1 MIALDNFESCVPYRI
16 LVRGEE
22 YYEIGAVSE
31 LEEDSPGEWTATVE
45 GTENY
50 SVEISMD
57 GKEIESWY
65 CDCPYDGEIC
75 KHVVATLL
83 AIRDNEKK
91 VNRSAFSKM
100 KVEVEEAVV
109 INETVDIQ
117 QLLSF
122 VNPQELSQFIYEYAS
137 MHPEFKTALLTR
149 FMAKELS
156 ATSKEKDYRAE
167 IQKVFNDSYYNKK
180 SRYHNRYDDFDCDWE
195 TVFNRM
201 DTFLEKADFF
211 LNVGNIDT
219 AIDIALQTLRSI
231 GENYEDEYDA
241 MGKERSK
248 MEVPQMPP
256 NKMFLISGNNTGTG
270 ILQNIMDSE
279 GTGLIFES
287 EADTLSTAIGSE
299 HGHWSDTLRKAFD
312 HDFLSYNRRG
322 NQEYRETK
330 KVCLSLLMSGTPL
343 QVKAFI
349 PTTEDGGSSRQLYYY
364 MYGIDKWVSQFV
376 DDETDWEEVFNALG
390 LEWKNQLDVI
400 REHGIHTLQLTS
412 GQKNEI
418 DAVFSELFDRSSI
431 ANDREMYSFV
441 ARMAI
446 NLCRIMSEVAVLRAL
461 EHPNPYSL
469 QISSSSPFT
478 PDNSIP
484 SDNRKDG
491 IITRWNVSISAED
504 FHAVLNLAEPLYCH
518 AMHILSFLPNTEVS
532 HRPNADRDFL
542 FQQLGKEFTRT
553 ELLEKATAL
562 GINKSTAITWLK
574 RLTRQGKLISVD
586 GKGAYAR
593 ACVYE

>member
-16 LVRGEE
+16 LLRGEE

-57 GKEIESWY
+57 GKEIKSWY

-100 KVEVEEAVV
+100 KVEVKEAVV
-109 INETVDIQ
+109 IDETVNMQ

-137 MHPEFKTALLTR
+137 MHPEFKTALLNR

-231 GENYEDEYDA
+231 GENYEDELLYNDDLYPSDYCEQAGDLLIKVIEHPKTTQKQKTAILQELGQLAKLSTYRDYDLYDIDELLMQINLSIQPA
-241 MGKERSK
+241 EKALELIDKLLEERK
-248 MEVPQMPP
+248 DTYDLYQIVLRKVNLLTELHEEQKAADTICQYLHLTEIREMEVDKLIASCQYDEAIRLLNEGIEIAEKEEHIGTVDEWLKTKLRIYEMTHQTSDVINTCRLLFVLGRDRLEYYSKLKTLVP
-256 NKMFLISGNNTGTG
+256 KEEWKSFLDTMMKETQFSKYFSFGENDEAEIYVREKDYERLFMLLSSVNYNQLKALMKYAHHLKNTH
-270 ILQNIMDSE
+270 SE
-279 GTGLIFES
+279 PLI
-287 EADTLSTAIGSE
+287 AMYT
-299 HGHWSDTLRKAFD
+299 
-312 HDFLSYNRRG
+312 
-322 NQEYRETK
+322 
-330 KVCLSLLMSGTPL
+330 SLLNDYAE
-343 QVKAFI
+343 Q
-349 PTTEDGGSSRQLYYY
+349 
-364 MYGIDKWVSQFV
+364 
-376 DDETDWEEVFNALG
+376 NLG
-390 LEWKNQLDVI
+390 RNHYE
-400 REHGIHTLQLTS
+400 
-412 GQKNEI
+412 
-418 DAVFSELFDRSSI
+418 
-431 ANDREMYSFV
+431 FV
-441 ARMAI
+441 AQAL
-446 NLCRIMSEVAVLRAL
+446 LCAKKLNGGQEAV
-461 EHPNPYSL
+461 
-469 QISSSSPFT
+469 
-478 PDNSIP
+478 
-484 SDNRKDG
+484 
-491 IITRWNVSISAED
+491 
-504 FHAVLNLAEPLYCH
+504 
-518 AMHILSFLPNTEVS
+518 
-532 HRPNADRDFL
+532 
-542 FQQLGKEFTRT
+542 
-553 ELLEKATAL
+553 
-562 GINKSTAITWLK
+562 K
-574 RLTRQGKLISVD
+574 RLVAEFRIKYKRRPAMMEVL
-586 GKGAYAR
+586 AR
-593 ACVYE
+593 F

>member
-16 LVRGEE
+16 LLRGEE

-57 GKEIESWY
+57 GKEIKSWY

-100 KVEVEEAVV
+100 KVEVKEAVV
-109 INETVDIQ
+109 IDETVNMQ

-137 MHPEFKTALLTR
+137 MHPEFKTALLNR

-201 DTFLEKADFF
+201 DIFLEKADFF

-231 GENYEDEYDA
+231 GENYEDELLYNDDLYPSDYCEQAGDLLIKVIEHPKTTQKQKTAILQELGQLAKLSTYRDYDLYDIDELLMQINLSIQPA
-241 MGKERSK
+241 EKALELIDKLLEERK
-248 MEVPQMPP
+248 DTYDLYQIVLRKVNLLTGLHEEQKAADTIRQYLYLTEIREMEVDKLIASCQYDEAIRLLNEGIEIAEKEEHIGTVDEWLKTKLRIYEMTHQTSDVINTCRLLFVSGRDRLEYYSKLKTLVP
-256 NKMFLISGNNTGTG
+256 KEEWKSFLDTMMKETQFSKYFSFGENDEAEIYVREKDYERLFMLLLSVNYNQLKALMKYAHHLKNTH
-270 ILQNIMDSE
+270 SE
-279 GTGLIFES
+279 PLI
-287 EADTLSTAIGSE
+287 AMYT
-299 HGHWSDTLRKAFD
+299 
-312 HDFLSYNRRG
+312 
-322 NQEYRETK
+322 
-330 KVCLSLLMSGTPL
+330 SLLNDYAE
-343 QVKAFI
+343 Q
-349 PTTEDGGSSRQLYYY
+349 
-364 MYGIDKWVSQFV
+364 
-376 DDETDWEEVFNALG
+376 NLG
-390 LEWKNQLDVI
+390 RNHYE
-400 REHGIHTLQLTS
+400 
-412 GQKNEI
+412 
-418 DAVFSELFDRSSI
+418 
-431 ANDREMYSFV
+431 FV
-441 ARMAI
+441 AQAL
-446 NLCRIMSEVAVLRAL
+446 LCAKKLNGGQEAV
-461 EHPNPYSL
+461 
-469 QISSSSPFT
+469 
-478 PDNSIP
+478 
-484 SDNRKDG
+484 
-491 IITRWNVSISAED
+491 
-504 FHAVLNLAEPLYCH
+504 
-518 AMHILSFLPNTEVS
+518 
-532 HRPNADRDFL
+532 
-542 FQQLGKEFTRT
+542 
-553 ELLEKATAL
+553 
-562 GINKSTAITWLK
+562 K
-574 RLTRQGKLISVD
+574 RLVAEFRIKYKRRPAMMEVL
-586 GKGAYAR
+586 AR
-593 ACVYE
+593 F